1 MISKTNKPKIFLTI
15 IVSLILAIY
24 SYFFTQNKGAIE
36 IEDQKLINQKKNL
49 NNIPNITKFT
59 DVIYKTSDIK
69 KRDYITKGKEAYFSK
84 KEPDL
89 INLSIVNSFTTLK
102 DGSVLNVIS
111 DQAVYYKSTKNIKYS
126 KNIKITNKE
135 GIITAE
141 VANFF
146 ANKNKITLEGN
157 VIFKN
162 NNNIIKGDI
171 AELDTTTNNL
181 KILMKKKT
189 EKVYGKREQK

>member
-15 IVSLILAIY
+15 IISLILAIY

-36 IEDQKLINQKKNL
+36 VEDQKFINQKKNL
-49 NNIPNITKFT
+49 VNTPNITKFT

-69 KRDYITKGKEAYFSK
+69 KRDYTTKGKEAYFSK

-111 DQAVYYKSTKNIKYS
+111 DKAIYYKSTKNIKYS

-135 GIITAE
+135 GVITAE

-146 ANKNKITLEGN
+146 ANENKITLEGN

-162 NNNIIKGDI
+162 NNNIIKGDT

>member
-1 MISKTNKPKIFLTI
+1 M
-15 IVSLILAIY
+15 
-24 SYFFTQNKGAIE
+24 
-36 IEDQKLINQKKNL
+36 
-49 NNIPNITKFT
+49 
-59 DVIYKTSDIK
+59 
-69 KRDYITKGKEAYFSK
+69 
-84 KEPDL
+84 
-89 INLSIVNSFTTLK
+89 NSFTTLK

-111 DQAVYYKSTKNIKYS
+111 DKAIYYKSTKNIKYS

-135 GIITAE
+135 GVITAE

-146 ANKNKITLEGN
+146 ANENKITLEGN

-162 NNNIIKGDI
+162 NNNIIKGDT

-189 EKVYGKREQK
+189 DKVYGKREQK

>member
-1 MISKTNKPKIFLTI
+1 MVTLQENLYKIHDFVIDRIHTLCESDI
-15 IVSLILAIY
+15 DDAYAVHCE
-24 SYFFTQNKGAIE
+24 FKE
-36 IEDQKLINQKKNL
+36 WMDPE
-49 NNIPNITKFT
+49 TKFT
-59 DVIYKTSDIK
+59 DVIYRTSDIK
-69 KRDYITKGKEAYFSK
+69 KRDYITKGKEAYFSQE
-84 KEPDL
+84 EPDL

-171 AELDTTTNNL
+171 AELNTTTNNL
-181 KILMKKKT
+181 KILMKEKT
-189 EKVYGKREQK
+189 DRVYGKREQKQ